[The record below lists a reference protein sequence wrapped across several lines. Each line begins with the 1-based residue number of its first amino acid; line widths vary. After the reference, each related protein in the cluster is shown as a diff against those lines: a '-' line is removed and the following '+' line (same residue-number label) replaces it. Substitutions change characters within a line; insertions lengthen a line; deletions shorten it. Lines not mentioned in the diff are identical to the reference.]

1 MENEQLT
8 VKAKNKND
16 LTRGPVWKVILG
28 FALPLLIGNLL
39 QQLYNI
45 TDSIIVGRFLGKEA
59 LAAISASFFIY
70 YFIIS
75 FVIGIGSGT
84 SVVVSQFFGA
94 KEYGKVQ
101 RAFSSFFIFMLV
113 AGILLSIT
121 GMIFAEPVFR
131 ITKTPEE
138 VIPQAVAYFRIYI
151 GGTFLFV
158 TFNSIISILRGVGES
173 FRPMLFILLSTLLNI
188 ALDLLFIIGFG
199 WGIEGAARAT
209 VISQGIGMCA
219 ALIYVNNQHPL
230 LSIKKQD
237 LLFDGALFKE
247 GLKIGLPTS
256 IQQCAIALGLIA
268 LLGIV
273 NSFGTDTLTAYGAA
287 GKIDTIITQAILTLS
302 GALAAFCG
310 QNIGA
315 GRLDRVQK
323 GVRFSMLINVVFS
336 LAVVTSIFFF
346 GDMMMLAFT
355 NDPAVID
362 IGKEY
367 LLIVGAFFIV
377 HGMLNIFNGTLRGAG
392 DTVFPM
398 AVGIVCLWL
407 IRIPLAYWLSSILG
421 RSGIWWAISFSIT
434 IGTIIT
440 YIYYK
445 TGRWKSKNITN
456 KTSTPE
462 RNDLGNSSI

>member
-1 MENEQLT
+1 MT
-8 VKAKNKND
+8 HD
-16 LTRGPVWKVILG
+16 LTHGSVWKVIVR

-39 QQLYNI
+39 QQLYNV
-45 TDSIIVGRFLGKEA
+45 TDSIIVGQFLGKEA
-59 LAAISASFFIY
+59 LAAVSASFFIY

-75 FVIGIGSGT
+75 LVIGVGSGT

-94 KEYGKVQ
+94 KQYDKVQ

-113 AGILLSIT
+113 AGIVLSIA
-121 GMIFAEPVFR
+121 GIIFAEPIFR
-131 ITKTPEE
+131 LTNTPEE
-138 VIPQAVAYFRIYI
+138 VIPDAVAYFRIYI

-173 FRPMLFILLSTLLNI
+173 VRPMIFIFITTILNI
-188 ALDLLFIIGFG
+188 VLDLLFIVGFH

-209 VISQGIGMCA
+209 VIAQGIGMCI
-219 ALIYVNNQHPL
+219 ALGYVNNTHPL

-237 LLFDGALFKE
+237 LLFDMKLFKE

-256 IQQCAIALGLIA
+256 VQQCAIALGLIA

-287 GKIDTIITQAILTLS
+287 GKIDTIITQAVLTLS

-315 GRLDRVQK
+315 GRFDRVRK
-323 GVRFSMLINVVFS
+323 GLRFTMLVNVIFS
-336 LAVVTSIFFF
+336 LITFTAIYFF
-346 GDMMMLAFT
+346 GEEMMRAFT
-355 NDPAVID
+355 NDPAVIA

-367 LLIVGAFFIV
+367 LLIIGGFFIV
-377 HGMLNIFNGTLRGAG
+377 HGGLNIYNGALRGAG
-392 DTVFPM
+392 DTIFTM
-398 AVGIVCLWL
+398 ATSLLCLWL
-407 IRIPLAYWLSSILG
+407 IRIPLAYQLSAWYG
-421 RSGIWWAISFSIT
+421 RQGIWWAIGISIA
-434 IGTIIT
+434 IGLVIT

-445 TGRWKSKNITN
+445 MDIWKKRCVV
-456 KTSTPE
+456 K
-462 RNDLGNSSI
+462 

>member
-1 MENEQLT
+1 MNT
-8 VKAKNKND
+8 SD
-16 LTRGPVWKVILG
+16 LTNGPVWKVIVR

-45 TDSIIVGRFLGKEA
+45 TDSIIVGQFLGKEA
-59 LAAISASFFIY
+59 LAAVSASFFIY

-75 FVIGIGSGT
+75 LVIGVGSGT

-94 KEYGKVQ
+94 KQYDKVQ

-113 AGILLSIT
+113 AGIALSIA
-121 GMIFAEPVFR
+121 GIIFAEPIFR
-131 ITKTPEE
+131 LTNTPEE
-138 VIPQAVAYFRIYI
+138 VIPDAVAYFRIYI

-173 FRPMLFILLSTLLNI
+173 IRPMIFIFITTVLNI
-188 ALDLLFIIGFG
+188 VLDLLFIVGFG

-209 VISQGIGMCA
+209 VIAQGIGMCV
-219 ALIYVNNQHPL
+219 ALGYVNNTHPL

-237 LLFDGALFKE
+237 LLFDMKLFKE

-256 IQQCAIALGLIA
+256 VQQCAIALGLIA

-273 NSFGTDTLTAYGAA
+273 NGFGTDTLTAYGAA
-287 GKIDTIITQAILTLS
+287 GKIDTIITQAVLTLS

-315 GRLDRVQK
+315 GRFDRVRK
-323 GVRFSMLINVVFS
+323 GLRFTMLVNVIFS
-336 LAVVTSIFFF
+336 VVTFTAIYFF
-346 GDMMMLAFT
+346 GEEMMRTFT
-355 NDPAVID
+355 NDQAVIA

-367 LLIVGAFFIV
+367 LLIIGGFFIV
-377 HGMLNIFNGTLRGAG
+377 HGALNIYNGALRGAG
-392 DTVFPM
+392 DTIFTMVTSLL
-398 AVGIVCLWL
+398 CLWL
-407 IRIPLAYWLSSILG
+407 IRIPLAYQLSAWYG
-421 RSGIWWAISFSIT
+421 RQGIWWAIGISIG
-434 IGTIIT
+434 IGLVIT

-445 TGRWKSKNITN
+445 TDIWKKRCVV
-456 KTSTPE
+456 K
-462 RNDLGNSSI
+462 